1 MGRETHTH
9 THTLVYTHIKQGIY
23 RALSETQSALN
34 SKKKHT
40 TCKFIPIYTNPQR
53 YINTQKTYK
62 NQQTFSYK
70 AWSNTRSHMTAQ
82 YIYTLDRPARDAV
95 IKRPQTQYHCTK
107 RQLNLNFQPEPGLF
121 CVRLFSQ
128 FLCHCVVCSSRRYA
142 FYSSMYIFFSLPT
155 VSKLRRFYLSCN
167 ATW

>member
-1 MGRETHTH
+1 
-9 THTLVYTHIKQGIY
+9 
-23 RALSETQSALN
+23 
-34 SKKKHT
+34 
-40 TCKFIPIYTNPQR
+40 
-53 YINTQKTYK
+53 
-62 NQQTFSYK
+62 
-70 AWSNTRSHMTAQ
+70 MTAQ

-167 ATW
+167 ATWWRDRISWSELFALYIILGGYSYTGRYRVSCLSIHTLALACCWLFFYSKARLSVIRPPRVGWINCYWIEMNLQNHAYV